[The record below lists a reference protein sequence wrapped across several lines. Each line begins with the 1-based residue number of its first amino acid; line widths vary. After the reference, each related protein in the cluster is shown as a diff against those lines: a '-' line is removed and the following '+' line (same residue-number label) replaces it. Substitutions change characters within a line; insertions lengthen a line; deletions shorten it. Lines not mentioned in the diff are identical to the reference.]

1 MEIGYTEAGRGVP
14 LVLLHAFPL
23 TAAMWAAQRTGLAT
37 DCRVITPDQRGFGAS
52 PKLPDDEPGL
62 GVVADDV
69 RELLDLLDLPTVVLG
84 GLSMGGYVALEFL
97 RRYPE
102 RVAGLL
108 LADTKAT
115 ADEPGAAEKRH
126 LIARRV
132 EAEADSAI
140 LRREVVPNLIGG
152 TTRWQRPDVYE
163 TVAALA
169 VAQPPAAVAW
179 AERAM
184 AARPDSTELLPQ
196 VAVPTLVIVGEDDAV
211 TPPEDAVALAN
222 GIPGAALRRI
232 PAAGHLTALEAPER
246 FNAAVRT
253 LLARL

>member
-14 LVLLHAFPL
+14 LVLLHPFPL
-23 TAAMWAAQRTGLAT
+23 TAATWAAQRTGLAT
-37 DCRVITPDQRGFGAS
+37 DCRVITPDQRGFGAT
-52 PKLPDDEPGL
+52 PKLPDDEPDL
-62 GVVADDV
+62 GAVADDV

-84 GLSMGGYVALEFL
+84 GLSMGGYVAFEFL
-97 RRYPE
+97 RRYPD

-108 LADTKAT
+108 LADTRAT
-115 ADEPGAAEKRH
+115 ADAPAAAEKRH
-126 LIARRV
+126 AIAARV
-132 EAEADSAI
+132 EADGDASV

-152 TTRWQRPDVYE
+152 TTRWQRPEVYE

-169 VAQPPAAVAW
+169 VAQSPAAVAW

-184 AARPDSTELLPQ
+184 AARPDSTGLLPDI
-196 VAVPTLVIVGEDDAV
+196 AVPTLVIVGEDDAL
-211 TPPEDAVALAN
+211 TPPEEAVVMAN

-253 LLARL
+253 LLARI